1 MLASAA
7 TFAVHGVDAVEVTVE
22 ADVRPG
28 LPSFTIVGLP
38 DTAVR
43 ESRERVRAALVNSGW
58 EFPLQ
63 RITVNLAP
71 ADLRKAGPGFDMA
84 LAAALLAASGQVSS
98 ERLNRVA
105 VIGELGLDGSARAV
119 RGALAMAGACA
130 RGRFGGLIVPSES
143 AAEASLIDG
152 IEILGVTS
160 LRQLGDLLA
169 GTAEPDPVAVDRD
182 GLLHGPCGDDLDLN
196 QVRGHVAAKRA
207 LEVAAAGGHN
217 LLMIGPPGSGKSM
230 LARRLPSILPP
241 LSLEEALEVTRVHSV
256 TGLLAGEPLVRRRP
270 FRAPHHS
277 ISTPGLIGGG
287 SVPTPGEVSLATRG
301 VLFLDEIAEFS
312 RPALEALRQPLEEGC
327 VRITRSQRTAR
338 FPAAF
343 SLVAAANPCPCGHRG
358 DPRRPCR
365 CTQGQIDRQ
374 AARLSGPLL
383 DRIDMVLN
391 VQPPARDELI
401 SRASGEQSS
410 EIRERVVAARRLQA
424 GRLAGSGVHSN
435 AEMTNALIERHCRLS
450 SPACAALRSAHDR
463 VGLSARGHHRVLR
476 VARTLADL
484 EMSERVERHHVFQAV
499 AYRERPASRAL
510 EAAA

>member
-1 MLASAA
+1 
-7 TFAVHGVDAVEVTVE
+7 VHGVEAVEVTVE

-71 ADLRKAGPGFDMA
+71 ADLRKAGPGFDLA

-98 ERLNRVA
+98 ERLGDVA
-105 VIGELGLDGSARAV
+105 VIGEVGLDGSARAV
-119 RGALAMAGACA
+119 RGALAMADACA
-130 RGRFGGLIVPSES
+130 RGRFAGLIVPCDS
-143 AAEASLIDG
+143 AAEASLVDG
-152 IEILGVTS
+152 LEVLGVAT

-169 GTAEPDPVAVDRD
+169 GIARPDPVKVDRD
-182 GLLHGPCGDDLDLN
+182 ALLHGPAGDELDLD

-217 LLMIGPPGSGKSM
+217 VLMIGPPGSGKSM

-241 LSLEEALEVTRVHSV
+241 LSLDEALEVTRVHSV
-256 TGLLAGEPLVRRRP
+256 AGLLAGEPLVRRRP

-287 SVPTPGEVSLATRG
+287 SVATPGEVSLATRG
-301 VLFLDEIAEFS
+301 VLFLDEVAEFS
-312 RPALEALRQPLEEGC
+312 RAALEALRQPLEEGC
-327 VRITRSQRTAR
+327 IRITRSQRTAR

-358 DPRRPCR
+358 DPRRACR

-374 AARLSGPLL
+374 ESRLSGPLL
-383 DRIDMVLN
+383 DRVDMVVN

-401 SRASGEQSS
+401 CGTAGEPSGAV
-410 EIRERVVAARRLQA
+410 RERVVAARSLQA
-424 GRLAGSGVHSN
+424 GRLGGTGVHSN
-435 AEMTNALIERHCRLS
+435 SEMTNAMVERHCGLTNAGR
-450 SPACAALRSAHDR
+450 AALRSAHDR

-484 EMSERVERHHVFQAV
+484 ETADRVDRHHVLQAV
-499 AYRERPASRAL
+499 AYRERPQSRAL
-510 EAAA
+510 EVAA